1 MRTCLLQHLK
11 AVCIAKTLTPV
22 IGSTPA
28 AAWYAHQGTQRATPQ
43 VQLSAFAST
52 SAACATEIKLLKALK
67 VHSSEL
73 ITNSERNGHGFRLGY
88 HTDTVLTCVHVQR
101 LEITFSSGE
110 HFQYPAEFLRVL
122 SPSADSTVRVSK
134 ASAGLPV

>member
-22 IGSTPA
+22 IGSTLA
-28 AAWYAHQGTQRATPQ
+28 AAWNTHSTQRATPH

-67 VHSSEL
+67 VHPKDW
-73 ITNSERNGHGFRLGY
+73 ITNSERNGTWLQAGIRHRY
-88 HTDTVLTCVHVQR
+88 SVDVCAC
-101 LEITFSSGE
+101 
-110 HFQYPAEFLRVL
+110 AE
-122 SPSADSTVRVSK
+122 A
-134 ASAGLPV
+134 